1 MGLPPGQSSPLAVA
15 LTVITVSAITGAG
28 PPKKPDAPSAP
39 AATATT
45 RPPPAHGSH
54 HPPPEGC
61 GPGAP
66 VSPAASRERMA
77 SATPVGS
84 PGSATRFSV
93 VRNSS
98 SISTTVI
105 LPPQP
110 CSERLARAMQLRLHG
125 SGRYAETF
133 GDGVDRL
140 VHQVVQG
147 AHLALLQGQLTECLH
162 DVHVEGVH
170 GIRHRFGVD
179 A

>member
-84 PGSATRFSV
+84 PGSAARFSV

-98 SISTTVI
+98 STSTTVI
-105 LPPQP
+105 LPPQS
-110 CSERLARAMQLRLHG
+110 CSERLARAVQLGLHC
-125 SGRYAETF
+125 SRRHAESV
-133 GDGVDRL
+133 GDGVHRL

-147 AHLALLQGQLTECLH
+147 AHLSLLQGQFAERSH
-162 DVHVEGVH
+162 DVHVEAVH
-170 GIRHRFGVD
+170 NIRH
-179 A
+179 